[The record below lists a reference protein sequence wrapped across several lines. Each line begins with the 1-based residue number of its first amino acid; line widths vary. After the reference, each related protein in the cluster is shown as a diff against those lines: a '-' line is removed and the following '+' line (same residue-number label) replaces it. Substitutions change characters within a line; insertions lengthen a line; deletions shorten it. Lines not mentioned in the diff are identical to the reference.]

1 MVGGEHVLV
10 RARPVGQQRARDGGL
25 RLRVLRARR
34 AVVSQQRVHLRG
46 VVGQQRGR
54 DGAGRLRVL
63 RRSGSVVSQQRVY
76 LRRGVVGQQGR
87 CYGSVSARR
96 GVP

>member
-1 MVGGEHVLV
+1 MLEAVAVSWSAAERYATSAEVIWLV
-10 RARPVGQQRARDGGL
+10 VNTSWSGPGQQRAHDGGL

-34 AVVSQQRVHLRG
+34 AVVSQQRVYLQGG

-63 RRSGSVVSQQRVY
+63 RRSGAVVSQQ
-76 LRRGVVGQQGR
+76 
-87 CYGSVSARR
+87 SVHL
-96 GVP
+96 